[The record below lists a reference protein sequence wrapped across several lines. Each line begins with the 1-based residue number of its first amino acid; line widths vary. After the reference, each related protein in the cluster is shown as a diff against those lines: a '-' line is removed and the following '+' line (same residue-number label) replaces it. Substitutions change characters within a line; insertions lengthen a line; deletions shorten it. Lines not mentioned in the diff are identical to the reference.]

1 MVTMA
6 IIRIPYAVLIGVL
19 IGVTSLIPIFG
30 AFIGCA
36 IGALLIVMVDPM
48 KALIFLVVFLVIQQI
63 EGNLIYPKVV
73 GGSIGLP
80 GIWVL
85 VAVSVGGSLAGVL
98 GMILFIPLFS
108 VGYSLLKDKTKV
120 LLKQHSISK
129 DKYQ

>member
-1 MVTMA
+1 MILTVS
-6 IIRIPYAVLIGVL
+6 PVQ
-19 IGVTSLIPIFG
+19 
-30 AFIGCA
+30 
-36 IGALLIVMVDPM
+36 
-48 KALIFLVVFLVIQQI
+48 ALIFLIFIVVLQQL